1 MALTFESA
9 TQQTVE
15 VYDLCVHVRGD
26 GTKDKVYEPYTVHS
40 YPLDSTITLRGIGKL
55 VDGKLVADGD
65 WYEPSGKQTVR
76 YGEVDLGDLNW
87 GYNSESSQFYTTT
100 AISGMK
106 TGLATSEKPP
116 FICAKYPSSGIGA
129 SRVTDK
135 TIGTGTSGGVSSG
148 VVIVGDTSYTDAT
161 AFKSAMSGIMLVY
174 EKATPTTSTASPYS
188 EVQICDGNGTEE
200 FVTDSVVPVGNV
212 TEYTADLRKQVEN
225 IYGIP
230 KPPTS
235 NGSYKLALTVSGG
248 TPTYSWVSD
257 S

>member
-1 MALTFESA
+1 LEGGYYHLYASVNNGT
-9 TQQTVE
+9 TVNTTIYPQLE
-15 VYDLCVHVRGD
+15 IGSVSTD
-26 GTKDKVYEPYTVHS
+26 YEPYEKHS
-40 YPLDSTITLRGIGKL
+40 YPLDSTITLRGIPKL

-65 WYEPSGKQTVR
+65 WYPPSGECTVR
-76 YGEVDLGDLNW
+76 FGERAYQSGD
-87 GYNSESSQFYTTT
+87 ESLADAITDGTTT
-100 AISGMK
+100 
-106 TGLATSEKPP
+106 
-116 FICAKYPSSGIGA
+116 
-129 SRVTDK
+129 
-135 TIGTGTSGGVSSG
+135 
-148 VVIVGDTSYTDAT
+148 
-161 AFKSAMSGIMLVY
+161 VY
-174 EKATPTTSTASPYS
+174 KLTTPTTSTASPYA

-200 FVTDSVVPVGNV
+200 FVTDSVVPVGHV